1 MAAIVA
7 SDPAAVWYWDILPAN
22 HQAVAIAQEL
32 GFQVARRLVRMV
44 KGVSLRGDESMIYAI
59 AGFEAG

>member
-7 SDPAAVWYWDILPAN
+7 SDPEAMWYWDILPAN

-32 GFQVARRLVRMV
+32 GFQWRDDLCEWL
-44 KGVSLRGDESMIYAI
+44 KGFHCGATRA
-59 AGFEAG
+59 